1 MVWHIRINVHVILTI
16 LMMFV
21 PISFVTPSNSF
32 SSSFDLGNDRRLKTG
47 REFTPPNR
55 MEEAAAA
62 AAVAAD
68 DKNATGL
75 FRNSGGGIGRTAS
88 LSFEDVVEK
97 DDISSIDSGNAAPL
111 PLRSCSNSN
120 FLCSSSAFYDWA
132 VLPWL
137 PVFAVVLLWGWCWY
151 RLWHFYFLPSFL
163 LPVFPAVLF
172 HCHSHLL

>member
-1 MVWHIRINVHVILTI
+1 
-16 LMMFV
+16 MMFV

-32 SSSFDLGNDRRLKTG
+32 SSSFDLGDDRRLKTG

-111 PLRSCSNSN
+111 PLRSCSSSN
-120 FLCSSSAFYDWA
+120 FLCSSSAFLRLGRSA
-132 VLPWL
+132 MASS
-137 PVFAVVLLWGWCWY
+137 FCCRSAMGVVLV
-151 RLWHFYFLPSFL
+151 SFVAL
-163 LPVFPAVLF
+163 LFSSFFSSSCFSCCSVPLSFSSSLIE
-172 HCHSHLL
+172 